1 MKGSY
6 VADLVTRTLEIE
18 LSIGDTIQV
27 GDQFL
32 TVVDIE
38 GPQILFQ
45 LDSGDLSGPIS
56 LQDLFPGPQPCR

>member
-6 VADLVTRTLEIE
+6 VADLVTRHLEIE

-38 GPQILFQ
+38 GEEILFQ
-45 LDSGDLSGPIS
+45 LDSGN
-56 LQDLFPGPQPCR
+56 PGEA

>member
-6 VADLVTRTLEIE
+6 VADLGTRSLEME

-32 TVVDIE
+32 TVVDIDGDE
-38 GPQILFQ
+38 ILFQ
-45 LDSGDLSGPIS
+45 LDSGNPTGPIS
-56 LQDLFPGPQPCR
+56 IQDLFSDSQ